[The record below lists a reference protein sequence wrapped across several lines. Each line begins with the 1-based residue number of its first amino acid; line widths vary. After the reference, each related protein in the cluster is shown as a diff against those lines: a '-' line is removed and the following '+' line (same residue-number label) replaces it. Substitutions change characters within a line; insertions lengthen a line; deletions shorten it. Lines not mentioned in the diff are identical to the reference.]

1 MKKILLILTVLLA
14 GCQRTNT
21 DLYRQILT
29 YDEYLD
35 TITKIVMYH
44 HENQDLVAL
53 EEGIIDILKETHQ
66 IYDSHSETSE
76 LGILNATAHLGPV
89 EVSEDLFKIIKLGID
104 IAIESDGAYD
114 PTIAP
119 LADLWEIDDDSKW
132 DEIDAIPTEEEIQLA
147 LGMVDYTKVI
157 LNEENK
163 TVFFS
168 QEGIKLDLGGIAKG
182 YITSLLKD
190 FIVESGVN
198 NGIVNVGS
206 SSQLPIGTR
215 CVEKEATLDEV
226 TYEDT
231 GAGWRIGTSDPY
243 DVFGFKQIVGIFPL
257 QDVALSSSGSS
268 QRFFILDGIRYHHI
282 YDTKTGYPV
291 DNDLILIQVKSDD
304 IIGIDAISTMLYVYG
319 YEKALNYI
327 ETHDGIEALFITYDK
342 EVYFSSGFGEFEPYS
357 EEYNINN

>member
-1 MKKILLILTVLLA
+1 MKKMLLILTVLLA
-14 GCQRTNT
+14 GCKPVST

-35 TITKIVMYH
+35 TVTKIVLYH
-44 HENQDLVAL
+44 NEDQDLEAL

-66 IYDSHSETSE
+66 IYDSHSKTSE

-89 EVSEDLFKIIKLGID
+89 EASDDLFKIIKLGIE
-104 IAIESDGAYD
+104 IAVESDGAYD

-132 DEIDAIPTEEEIQLA
+132 DEINGIPSEEEISLA
-147 LGMVDYTKVI
+147 LSMVDYTKVI
-157 LNEENK
+157 LDEENQ

-168 QEGIKLDLGGIAKG
+168 QVGIKLDLGGIAKG
-182 YITSLLKD
+182 YIASLLKD
-190 FIVESGVN
+190 FIVDSGVN

-215 CVEKEATLDEV
+215 CVEKETTLDGV
-226 TYEDT
+226 IYEDS

-243 DVFGFKQIVGIFPL
+243 DLIGFKQIVGIFPL

-268 QRFFILDGIRYHHI
+268 QRFFMYDGVRYHHI

-291 DNDLILIQVKSDD
+291 VNDLILIQVKSDD

-319 YEKALNYI
+319 YEKALNYV
-327 ETHDGIEALFITYDK
+327 ETHEGIEALFITYDK
-342 EVYFSSGFGEFEPYS
+342 EVYFSSGFGEFEAFS